1 MRVCASCGALDRPV
15 GPEGESEHWVKPEI
29 RYIASREAMTCRQEG
44 QGWQYRVFQG
54 KPALERMQCVDCLRR
69 NLERDQLWGEMRSRA
84 RELEADTSEGSVQA
98 YFKAL
103 CES

>member
-1 MRVCASCGALDRPV
+1 LDRLA
-15 GPEGESEHWVKPEI
+15 GPDGESDHWVKPEI
-29 RYIASREAMTCRQEG
+29 RYIASREAVTRRQEA

-54 KPALERMQCVDCLRR
+54 KPAMERMQCVDCLRR
-69 NLERDQLWGEMRSRA
+69 NLEREQLWSEIRTRA
-84 RELEADTSEGSVQA
+84 RELEADTNEGAEQV

>member
-1 MRVCASCGALDRPV
+1 MRTCASCGALDRLV
-15 GPEGESEHWVKPEI
+15 GAEGESDHWVKPEI
-29 RYIASREAMTCRQEG
+29 RYVVSREAVTRRQEA

-69 NLERDQLWGEMRSRA
+69 NLEREQFWGEMRSLA
-84 RELEADTSEGSVQA
+84 RELEADTSEGAEQA